1 MRCPMTRIR
10 VEGSA
15 WLILGLYLL
24 LLPFPWVIAM
34 LLAAAVHELG
44 HCIALFFL
52 KEPVL
57 GITIGPFGAGIETF
71 SLDRKAEM
79 ISALA
84 GPGLGLMLCFFWKW
98 IPKAALFALIQS
110 IFNLLPIWPMDGGR
124 VLRILRKGR
133 TG

>member
-1 MRCPMTRIR
+1 M
-10 VEGSA
+10 
-15 WLILGLYLL
+15 ILGLYLL

-34 LLAAAVHELG
+34 LFAAAVHELG

-52 KEPVL
+52 NEPVL
-57 GITIGPFGAGIETF
+57 GITIGPFGAAIETIP
-71 SLDRKAEM
+71 LDRKAEM

-84 GPGLGLMLCFFWKW
+84 GPGLGLMLCLFWQW
-98 IPKAALFALIQS
+98 IPKSALFALIQS